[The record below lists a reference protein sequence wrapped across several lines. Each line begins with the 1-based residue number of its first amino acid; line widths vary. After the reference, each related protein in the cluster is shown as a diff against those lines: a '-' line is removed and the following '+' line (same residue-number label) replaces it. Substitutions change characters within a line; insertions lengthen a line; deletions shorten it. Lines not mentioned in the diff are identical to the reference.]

1 MHDGALMSAAIMANG
16 LQAMQFHPN
25 HGANVMLCDDN
36 TVAYRK
42 ASFANAVTISE
53 RPLLPGEIFVV
64 EIEKTEPG
72 WTGHMRLGLTQ
83 LNPANPDLLKLPP
96 YSLPDMTNMGKSQ
109 NRVQTDSEGDPER
122 DAAAAAA
129 ITPPLALEDGG
140 GGGQECAP
148 APPKDQ
154 SGVQY
159 PWGTLEAQNVRG
171 RRRGMGGGAGRG
183 LDSIMFGEYLKTSRG
198 LVPRSALQPTPYAF
212 TSPSGRRITLKRD
225 NILPTDEGSR
235 IGVIYLPRGHLAEMH
250 YIINGEDQGAF
261 TKKLP
266 FQHAPLYAV
275 VDVYGT
281 TKQVRIVQLYGVTSL
296 KSACRDIIVK
306 HIAQHGVNALPL
318 PRTLKDYLLFES

>member
-1 MHDGALMSAAIMANG
+1 MPNG
-16 LQAMQFHPN
+16 FQTMTFHPN
-25 HGANVMLCDDN
+25 HGANVMLYDDN

-53 RPLLPGEIFVV
+53 RPLLPGEIFLV

-83 LNPANPDLLKLPP
+83 LNPASPDLLKLPP
-96 YSLPDMTNMGKSQ
+96 YSLPDMTNMGESLG
-109 NRVQTDSEGDPER
+109 NLG
-122 DAAAAAA
+122 
-129 ITPPLALEDGG
+129 
-140 GGGQECAP
+140 
-148 APPKDQ
+148 
-154 SGVQY
+154 
-159 PWGTLEAQNVRG
+159 N
-171 RRRGMGGGAGRG
+171 
-183 LDSIMFGEYLKTSRG
+183 
-198 LVPRSALQPTPYAF
+198 
-212 TSPSGRRITLKRD
+212 
-225 NILPTDEGSR
+225 
-235 IGVIYLPRGHLAEMH
+235 LAEMH

-266 FQHAPLYAV
+266 FEQAPLYAV

-296 KSACRDIIVK
+296 KSACRDTIVK